1 MNLVKKLCSV
11 HCSVTCHSC
20 FSCGLRLVDTIEFP
34 NKALALVRFQKK
46 KRHFLGIFP
55 KRGGGYLEGLSLPF
69 TTHPI
74 KLKVDLLWP
83 LLLEF
88 SNIQII

>member
-1 MNLVKKLCSV
+1 MKL
-11 HCSVTCHSC
+11 
-20 FSCGLRLVDTIEFP
+20 FRKIDFFLNDGFPKGGLP
-34 NKALALVRFQKK
+34 KK
-46 KRHFLGIFP
+46 KTVFFGNFSQN
-55 KRGGGYLEGLSLPF
+55 GGGGHLEGLSLPF

>member
-1 MNLVKKLCSV
+1 MKLFRKIDFFLNDGFPKGGLPKK
-11 HCSVTCHSC
+11 
-20 FSCGLRLVDTIEFP
+20 
-34 NKALALVRFQKK
+34 N
-46 KRHFLGIFP
+46 GIFWEFFP
-55 KRGGGYLEGLSLPF
+55 KWGGGHLEGHSLPF

>member
-1 MNLVKKLCSV
+1 MMAS
-11 HCSVTCHSC
+11 
-20 FSCGLRLVDTIEFP
+20 LRGI
-34 NKALALVRFQKK
+34 FQKK
-46 KRHFLGIFP
+46 TVFFGNFP
-55 KRGGGYLEGLSLPF
+55 QMGGGHLEGLSLPF

>member
-1 MNLVKKLCSV
+1 MKL
-11 HCSVTCHSC
+11 
-20 FSCGLRLVDTIEFP
+20 FRKIDFFLNDGFPKGGLP
-34 NKALALVRFQKK
+34 KK
-46 KRHFLGIFP
+46 KRYFLGIFP
-55 KRGGGYLEGLSLPF
+55 KMGGGHLEGLSLPF

>member
-1 MNLVKKLCSV
+1 M
-11 HCSVTCHSC
+11 
-20 FSCGLRLVDTIEFP
+20 
-34 NKALALVRFQKK
+34 
-46 KRHFLGIFP
+46 
-55 KRGGGYLEGLSLPF
+55 GGGGHLEGLSLPF

>member
-1 MNLVKKLCSV
+1 MMASL
-11 HCSVTCHSC
+11 
-20 FSCGLRLVDTIEFP
+20 
-34 NKALALVRFQKK
+34 
-46 KRHFLGIFP
+46 FP
-55 KRGGGYLEGLSLPF
+55 KRGVFQKNGIFGNFSQNGGGGHLEGLSLPF

>member
-1 MNLVKKLCSV
+1 MTPPPFWEKIPKNTVFFFGRPPLGKPSFKKIY
-11 HCSVTCHSC
+11 
-20 FSCGLRLVDTIEFP
+20 FA
-34 NKALALVRFQKK
+34 KKFQK
-46 KRHFLGIFP
+46 RV
-55 KRGGGYLEGLSLPF
+55 GGGGHLEGLSLPF

>member
-1 MNLVKKLCSV
+1 MSIINSLSLINQNREILPKKTGIILEKFWSV
-11 HCSVTCHSC
+11 GPH
-20 FSCGLRLVDTIEFP
+20 
-34 NKALALVRFQKK
+34 
-46 KRHFLGIFP
+46 
-55 KRGGGYLEGLSLPF
+55 LEGLSLPF

-88 SNIQII
+88 SNIQIIWG

>member
-1 MNLVKKLCSV
+1 MMAS
-11 HCSVTCHSC
+11 
-20 FSCGLRLVDTIEFP
+20 LRGV
-34 NKALALVRFQKK
+34 FQKK
-46 KRHFLGIFP
+46 RYFLGIIP
-55 KRGGGYLEGLSLPF
+55 KTEGGHLEGLSLPF

-88 SNIQII
+88 SNIQIIWG